1 MTATTRTIEYTITA
15 TVNGTDHMIRK
26 RTIPTRFALADD
38 GRLDE
43 QQQDKIFEQAF
54 NDFERAITENTP
66 KSVRSYSET
75 DNETED
81 ATDTRTALADGGE

>member
-1 MTATTRTIEYTITA
+1 MTVTTRTIEYTITV

-26 RTIPTRFALADD
+26 RTIPTRIALADD
-38 GRLDE
+38 GTIDTRK
-43 QQQDKIFEQAF
+43 QDQIFKQAF
-54 NDFERAITENTP
+54 NNFERAITENTP

-81 ATDTRTALADGGE
+81 ETDDGTALADGRE

>member
-1 MTATTRTIEYTITA
+1 MTETTHTIEYTITV
-15 TVNGTDHMIRK
+15 TFNGTDYTIRK
-26 RTIPTRFALADD
+26 RTIPTRIALAND
-38 GRLDE
+38 GHLDE

-66 KSVRSYSET
+66 KLLRSYSET

-81 ATDTRTALADGGE
+81 ETDDGTALADGGE